1 MKSALAKRVSV
12 IGSLFLILVNF
23 SGNSQDIKD
32 FDGNVYKTVKYG
44 LQFWIASN
52 LNVTHFRNGDAI
64 PEAKTPEEWA
74 AAGTNGTPAWC
85 HYENDPGNGIKYG
98 KLYNWYAINDP
109 KGLAPEGWHVA
120 ANEDW
125 RPLVK
130 NLNGVDIAGT
140 KLKSAADWK
149 ARKGTNDIGFTAIP
163 GGRRDTDGKFKD
175 LGVIGQWW
183 SNSVPVEVKPS
194 NKIFSLA
201 LSDVSVEVRYL
212 QSEKGAG
219 LSVRCEKD

>member
-32 FDGNVYKTVKYG
+32 FDGNVYKTAKYG
-44 LQFWIASN
+44 LQVWTASN
-52 LNVTHFRNGDAI
+52 LNVTHFRNGESI
-64 PEAKTPEEWA
+64 PEVKTPEEWA
-74 AAGTNGTPAWC
+74 AAGKNGTPAWC
-85 HYENDPGNGIKYG
+85 YYENDPVNGAKYG
-98 KLYNWYAINDP
+98 ILYNWYAINDSR
-109 KGLAPEGWHVA
+109 GLAPEGWHIT

-125 RPLVK
+125 RALVK
-130 NLNGVDIAGT
+130 NLLGVDVAGT
-140 KLKSAADWK
+140 KLKSKTEWK
-149 ARKGTNDIGFTAIP
+149 ARKGTDNIGFSAIP
-163 GGRRDTDGKFKD
+163 AGCRDAAGKFKD
-175 LGVIGQWW
+175 LGTIAQWW

-194 NKIFSLA
+194 NKIFSFV
-201 LSDVSVEVRYL
+201 LSDASVEVKYL